1 MTIKKLDA
9 LEQLLGCYLHQDWLD
24 EFDDDAAALQAI
36 IESEPKQ
43 QIAAG
48 VDEID
53 VLLAAELPEKE
64 LRTILVDQVGCYF
77 DPSSEG
83 LTYKQWLGR
92 VRSALLGRS
101 HRTHT

>member
-1 MTIKKLDA
+1 MTFEKLNA

-24 EFDDDAAALQAI
+24 EFDDDAAALRAI
-36 IESEPKQ
+36 LESEPKE

-48 VDEID
+48 VGEID
-53 VLLAAELPEKE
+53 ALLAAELFEND

-92 VRSALLGRS
+92 VRSAFLGR
-101 HRTHT
+101 